1 MQDLDND
8 NQKFYK
14 EKILNSLGY
23 IVLENRKKTGKGIN
37 KFSFEYDIWNGLLS
51 KLEKGYIDA
60 RLTTV
65 WKLANA
71 FGMKCSDFIK
81 LIEDRL
87 DNDFNFYN

>member
-37 KFSFEYDIWNGLLS
+37 KFSFEYDIGNGLLS
-51 KLEKGYIDA
+51 KLEK
-60 RLTTV
+60 RLYRCKT
-65 WKLANA
+65 
-71 FGMKCSDFIK
+71 
-81 LIEDRL
+81 
-87 DNDFNFYN
+87 YNGLEAC